1 MVSWG
6 WIIAV
11 AWSLS
16 GRRWAA
22 NGGIV
27 LERRRDREGILRW
40 RGKMRH
46 PYLLIYSEQRRE
58 KITTTH
64 HSRPHSCPCSANLHP
79 LWELSFPLIA
89 NAVFPPPLSIL
100 SAILPLTYEFIS
112 AIVSQYDI
120 GTAAAIASS
129 VEGKLDLDHPPVRR
143 VIAMAAHWDNLWH

>member
-1 MVSWG
+1 
-6 WIIAV
+6 
-11 AWSLS
+11 
-16 GRRWAA
+16 
-22 NGGIV
+22 
-27 LERRRDREGILRW
+27 
-40 RGKMRH
+40 MRH

-79 LWELSFPLIA
+79 LWDLSFPLIA

-129 VEGKLDLDHPPVRR
+129 VDGNLDLDHPPVRR
-143 VIAMAAHWDNLWH
+143 VVAMAAHWDNLWHQHCIQHSVGGVRCNNNNCYCCLPSLGLWPSSPPTDDHT